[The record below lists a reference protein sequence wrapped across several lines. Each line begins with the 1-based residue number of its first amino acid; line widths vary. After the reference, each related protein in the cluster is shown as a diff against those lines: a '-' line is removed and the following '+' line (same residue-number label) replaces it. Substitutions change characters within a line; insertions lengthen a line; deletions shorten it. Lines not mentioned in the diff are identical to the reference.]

1 MNSFFFLFAFFR
13 RFSLARGSHCRNCSL
28 EGSPFFH
35 IQIYLSCIF
44 SFFHT
49 PIFFFLSF
57 LSSKISNVLRI
68 KKVQYCCII
77 SLAAVAAANQITSRN
92 QIHIVVNHKIGLYP
106 MYTYY
111 ILFVVPSSLYI
122 IRNIETAFNFR

>member
-28 EGSPFFH
+28 EGSPFFSYPNIPFLH
-35 IQIYLSCIF
+35 F
-44 SFFHT
+44 FPFFHT
-49 PIFFFLSF
+49 PIFFFFSF
-57 LSSKISNVLRI
+57 HSSKISNVLRI

-77 SLAAVAAANQITSRN
+77 SLAAVAANQITSRN
-92 QIHIVVNHKIGLYP
+92 QIHIVVNRKIGLYP

-122 IRNIETAFNFR
+122 IRNIETAFNF